1 MKKFQLKNK
10 IKERRAI
17 RARVKISGTSDCPR
31 LSVCRSL
38 KHISAQFIDDKTG
51 KSIFGLHD
59 KNVTAKGNK
68 TEKAYELG
76 KMLAQK
82 AIEKKITTAVF
93 DRGANR
99 YHGRVKAIAEGAR
112 EGGLKI

>member
-1 MKKFQLKNK
+1 MVENVEYNINMKALHRISEPLRKLDAMVGMDSL
-10 IKERRAI
+10 KERVVDQI
-17 RARVKISGTSDCPR
+17 IYFMQDLHLPP
-31 LSVCRSL
+31 LPQQ
-38 KHISAQFIDDKTG
+38 SAQI
-51 KSIFGLHD
+51 
-59 KNVTAKGNK
+59 KGNK